1 MTLSYLLNIIG
12 SYNGLVPNRQ
22 HAITWSNDD
31 TVHWYMI
38 SVITMDSTHWFP
50 IPLVLLHFLT
60 NDPLLLIEHYRF
72 IQWTGAEQT
81 TCHYTI
87 QWWHSSLA
95 YDKRYNRGFH
105 SLIPYPSLSKS
116 MQLASL
122 GLIDNICSYNWL
134 VPNRH
139 YAITR
144 ANETQYWRMISVIR
158 MDYTHWFPISL
169 LLLHAL
175 TNDPLLLIEQYRFI

>member
-1 MTLSYLLNIIG
+1 MSFNKSIVKSPLQNVDHFDQAWPKCRQFADILKLIFKAENIYDSNFRAVCFAG
-12 SYNGLVPNRQ
+12 SNWQYP
-22 HAITWSNDD
+22 
-31 TVHWYMI
+31 
-38 SVITMDSTHWFP
+38 
-50 IPLVLLHFLT
+50 
-60 NDPLLLIEHYRF
+60 F

-81 TCHYTI
+81 TCHHTI
-87 QWWHSSLA
+87 HWWHSSLA
-95 YDKRYNRGFH
+95 YDKHYNHGYH

-144 ANETQYWRMISVIR
+144 ANETQYWRMISVIT
-158 MDYTHWFPISL
+158 MDYTHWFLISL